1 MDEVLNIVM
10 LGRAAR
16 NAANIKNRQPVAMLY
31 IGADKTLCDTY
42 VQIIL
47 DELNVKEAAFTND
60 ASAFLSY
67 TVKPNLKTVG
77 PKYGKLLGEIRA
89 ALAACDGAVLKR
101 TLDTDGKVILTL
113 SGGEAILCA
122 EDLLIETTQSG
133 RYVSLSEGGI
143 TVALDTELSDAL
155 IEEGYVREII
165 SKVQTMRK
173 EAGFEVTDHITLYA
187 DNNEKIKA
195 VIDKNSSEIKAAVLS
210 DLVIF
215 GAIEGYSKNWDING
229 EDVTLAVKKV

>member
-1 MDEVLNIVM
+1 M
-10 LGRAAR
+10 
-16 NAANIKNRQPVAMLY
+16 
-31 IGADKTLCDTY
+31 
-42 VQIIL
+42 
-47 DELNVKEAAFTND
+47 
-60 ASAFLSY
+60 
-67 TVKPNLKTVG
+67 
-77 PKYGKLLGEIRA
+77 
-89 ALAACDGAVLKR
+89 
-101 TLDTDGKVILTL
+101 DTDGKVILTL

-187 DNNEKIKA
+187 ANNEKIKA